1 MKEEYNILDDLST
14 LTTIS
19 KYGLVDISKIAEMC
33 ISHMI
38 LESKLNNK
46 DSLTI
51 ILGTLGELNISIT
64 DSEVSYKFIP
74 SKSLE
79 KSIIY
84 SLQSNKS
91 KLQESLE
98 NSLTKRVIS
107 VYKDLM

>member
-1 MKEEYNILDDLST
+1 MKNEYNILDDLSI

-19 KYGLVDISKIAEMC
+19 KYGLTDISKLAEMC
-33 ISHMI
+33 ISHSI
-38 LESKLNNK
+38 LEAKLSNQESIK
-46 DSLTI
+46 I
-51 ILGTLGELNISIT
+51 ILGTLGELNIVIT
-64 DSEVSYKFIP
+64 DSEVTYTYIP

-79 KSIIY
+79 KDIIS

-91 KLQESLE
+91 RLQEALE